1 MDAILG
7 QLRDIADQR
16 RIRAPTPEI
25 QDVNTVRRREVRGNE
40 QNTRNVRPRRV
51 AADVVSRPR
60 RVAAD
65 VVSRARR
72 RGAVRNPT
80 IHNPVSNILSGW
92 LLQRARDRNAR
103 ADQLIQEIDG
113 YLANPITLNRWHFDE
128 NFSLFSLE
136 QQADGNWVSTRPNFH
151 ESLRSRTRA
160 DLIENGLNMNDIVLL
175 RQMALRPAP
184 AEQAIDNPYDLYDPV
199 TESDVEF

>member
-1 MDAILG
+1 MDANLR
-7 QLRDIADQR
+7 QLRDIAVQR

-25 QDVNTVRRREVRGNE
+25 QDVNTVRRREERYV
-40 QNTRNVRPRRV
+40 P
-51 AADVVSRPR
+51 
-60 RVAAD
+60 
-65 VVSRARR
+65 
-72 RGAVRNPT
+72 AVD
-80 IHNPVSNILSGW
+80 PVSNILSDW
-92 LLQRARDRNAR
+92 ILQRARERNAR

-128 NFSLFSLE
+128 YDSLFSLE

-160 DLIENGLNMNDIVLL
+160 DLIENGLNMNDIALL

-184 AEQAIDNPYDLYDPV
+184 AEREPGPAHVFDPV
-199 TESDVEF
+199 TESDVDDL

>member
-1 MDAILG
+1 MSLPGWRTSAN
-7 QLRDIADQR
+7 QR
-16 RIRAPTPEI
+16 RRIAEAEQRRLQPPTPEI
-25 QDVNTVRRREVRGNE
+25 QDVNTVRRREERYV
-40 QNTRNVRPRRV
+40 P
-51 AADVVSRPR
+51 APD
-60 RVAAD
+60 
-65 VVSRARR
+65 
-72 RGAVRNPT
+72 
-80 IHNPVSNILSGW
+80 PVSNVLGDWI
-92 LLQRARDRNAR
+92 LQRARERNAR

-160 DLIENGLNMNDIVLL
+160 GLIENGLNMNDIALL

-184 AEQAIDNPYDLYDPV
+184 AEQAIDNPNDLYDPV